1 MYNIFHGTKETAK
14 NRIMLSMQNEQ
25 LCCSSST
32 MQQVKKEIKEVIRK
46 HLNITDDCY
55 EIKNIR
61 KDEKREY

>member
-32 MQQVKKEIKEVIRK
+32 MQQVKKEIKEECI
-46 HLNITDDCY
+46 NT
-55 EIKNIR
+55 IKMNL
-61 KDEKREY
+61 KNH